1 MINEMWFNGK
11 SSRDAG
17 VRHIEHFPDMNR
29 PERKTEVV
37 EIPGRSGDIIFMSDA
52 WNNIER
58 EYDIFAGD
66 GSRGTAPGKF
76 ISISE
81 WLNSAKGYARLEDTY
96 EPDVFRLA
104 YCTGGFEADNAFT
117 RYGRATITFNCRP
130 ERFLKSGEREI
141 EVANGDILLNS
152 TAYAANPLIK
162 VSCTN
167 SAALGSITIETDR
180 DEYEIE
186 FLSKPTTEVIIDSD
200 LMDTYLSSGTS
211 RNSTVSIDYYPKLD
225 PGQAYFTIPTGYTVK
240 VVPRWFV
247 I

>member
-1 MINEMWFNGK
+1 MINELWFNGK

-104 YCTGGFEADNAFT
+104 YCTGGYEADNAFT

-141 EVANGDILLNS
+141 EVANGDVLLNP

-162 VSCTN
+162 VSCTS

-200 LMDTYLSSGTS
+200 LMDTYLSIGTS

-240 VVPRWFV
+240 VIPRWFV